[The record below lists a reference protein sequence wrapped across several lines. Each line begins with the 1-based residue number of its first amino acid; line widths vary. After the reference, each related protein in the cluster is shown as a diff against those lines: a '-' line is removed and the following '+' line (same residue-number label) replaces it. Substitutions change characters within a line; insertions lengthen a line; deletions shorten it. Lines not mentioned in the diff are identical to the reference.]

1 MKHRRCCHI
10 SSSKKDNPKYKFHQA
25 LKEYGVDN
33 FEWEVIDEIETS
45 NPCDVDKLEMFYIS
59 QYKSF
64 ELGYNNTE
72 GGGRPSPGSVSGE
85 KNGRYGDHRTLEQI
99 HGKEKAEQLKQ
110 QIVKNLT
117 GHDGLRQAMKKRLSV
132 WNPMDNPLSRE
143 KVRQSKLG
151 IKNPNTKYNYYLTD
165 GSGNTITIECLRE
178 FCRNN
183 PTYHRGSIMR
193 LANTDKKYKNMYIK
207 KEIKDGR

>member
-64 ELGYNNTE
+64 ELGYNS
-72 GGGRPSPGSVSGE
+72 GGRPSPGSVSGE
-85 KNGRYGDHRTLEQI
+85 KNGRYGDHRTFEQI
-99 HGKEKAEQLKQ
+99 HGKEKADQLKQ

-151 IKNPNTKYNYYLTD
+151 VKNPNTKYNYYLTD
-165 GSGNTITIECLRE
+165 DNDNTIKIECLRE

-183 PTYHRGSIMR
+183 PTYHRSSIMR
-193 LANTDKKYKNMYIK
+193 VANTDKKYKNMYIK
-207 KEIKDGR
+207 KEIKNGN